1 MVGRGFNAS
10 IAFHE
15 RYLAWGLANGENCWS
30 REVLAVQKCFI
41 GIIFCILKSMFI
53 YFYVHESFC
62 NKLHDASN
70 LQDIHP
76 SSSWGSTL
84 HFLYTTPQPAFHPWP
99 HQCVKVPESLIEVPE
114 PNQREPTKFQ
124 AIVLVRDDWLISNS
138 SWINASFWQGMSSCH
153 LPMAT
158 SQGEGFG
165 LDLEL
170 PTRSC
175 SHEILHREYALYH
188 VFHRKI
194 EGDLTN
200 RPPSKLLELL
210 DTQV

>member
-1 MVGRGFNAS
+1 M
-10 IAFHE
+10 
-15 RYLAWGLANGENCWS
+15 
-30 REVLAVQKCFI
+30 CFI

-53 YFYVHESFC
+53 YLYFHVFFC
-62 NKLHDASN
+62 NKMYDAYITWSKFCTQIGSEAPN
-70 LQDIHP
+70 LQDIHL

-84 HFLYTTPQPAFHPWP
+84 HFLCTTPQPTFHPWP
-99 HQCVKVPESLIEVPE
+99 HQCVKVPESWWDPRA
-114 PNQREPTKFQ
+114 QSTRTKKFQ
-124 AIVLVRDDWLISNS
+124 AIVSVRDDRLIPNS

-153 LPMAT
+153 LQMAT

-175 SHEILHREYALYH
+175 SPEILHREYALYH
-188 VFHRKI
+188 FFHRKI